1 VPLPGHKTLFELGIL
16 HGDISMGNVF
26 MSTGED
32 LDTPSG
38 FLADLDLVTLLAA
51 KVKEYFGEDGERLLK
66 EQGEKGHRSV
76 SPHPYSIPL
85 ASSLICHSQGT
96 VIFMCL
102 ELLRLSR
109 RYHINVEAA
118 HKQGKDGARTLS
130 VKREPHHDLEA
141 LFWVLVYAMM
151 IHHYN
156 SLFNDDDRKKYRGYI
171 DEFFGHGSFTPLFRS
186 REDLISAPKRVS
198 EDRVAEWFPDDNE
211 RKLFIE
217 MMELIDK
224 HNTIIRVTKPRK
236 PIDLALLTQKIET
249 CSSDEV
255 EGCNRADVES
265 EDAVIVN
272 RDQSG
277 VYHEAGASP
286 LRNPPPRVPVIT
298 YESVIALLTGNL
310 SEL

>member
-1 VPLPGHKTLFELGIL
+1 
-16 HGDISMGNVF
+16 
-26 MSTGED
+26 
-32 LDTPSG
+32 
-38 FLADLDLVTLLAA
+38 
-51 KVKEYFGEDGERLLK
+51 
-66 EQGEKGHRSV
+66 
-76 SPHPYSIPL
+76 
-85 ASSLICHSQGT
+85 
-96 VIFMCL
+96 MCL

-109 RYHINVEAA
+109 RYHVNAEAA

-141 LFWVLVYAMM
+141 FFWVLVYAMM

-156 SLFNDDDRKKYRGYI
+156 SLINEDDRKKYHGYT

-224 HNTIIRVTKPRK
+224 HNTIIRVTKPRE
-236 PIDLALLTQKIET
+236 PIDLALLTQK
-249 CSSDEV
+249 
-255 EGCNRADVES
+255 NRNLFKRRGRGKQPADAES
-265 EDAVIVN
+265 EDEAIVD

-286 LRNPPPRVPVIT
+286 LRNPPAQVPVIT